1 VLWHVVSKPLFHEAG
16 TFVLDLR
23 DGHPMVCS
31 SGKRIHFNWDGEPLA
46 ITPGP
51 LPSGEHQTQFKRYR
65 ELTSTVQLAN
75 KQIEVD
81 GDVIATALS
90 PTAPDGWQR
99 CIAVTVGKGRRE
111 RIKHRGGGDEATT
124 EIQYRWD
131 QSIAEFY
138 DFYSAKLEAEIDLN
152 GMYAARREWML
163 RTAGHDTG
171 EMEGA
176 IVMAGSLGLERT
188 VTMTAQFRTGE
199 HSTTYETGVLDRDK
213 WLVVPSGFS
222 GYGIPQEVPEIY
234 VGPEDKAGV
243 VYSMTTKE
251 ELLAFYDLSSTQ
263 VSISSVNV
271 PSAKFPLRRKHLTE
285 PYMAVLLNLLKA
297 VLAAFIMSVAMLF
310 TVTGIWHF
318 LLPRRAG

>member
-1 VLWHVVSKPLFHEAG
+1 MNRNTVFLVTAGLVLALAAG
-16 TFVLDLR
+16 TPRAGKLEYKIEAKDLSPLGEEMRREIAGMQYIMNPYQLKQFFALR
-23 DGHPMVCS
+23 D
-31 SGKRIHFNWDGEPLA
+31 D
-46 ITPGP
+46 
-51 LPSGEHQTQFKRYR
+51 
-65 ELTSTVQLAN
+65 
-75 KQIEVD
+75 
-81 GDVIATALS
+81 
-90 PTAPDGWQR
+90 
-99 CIAVTVGKGRRE
+99 
-111 RIKHRGGGDEATT
+111 
-124 EIQYRWD
+124 
-131 QSIAEFY
+131 
-138 DFYSAKLEAEIDLN
+138 
-152 GMYAARREWML
+152 AARREWML